1 MKKSICL
8 FILLWN
14 TIGFS
19 QKSTA
24 IPLKS
29 KPLPAE
35 TFVGFDGLG
44 NYYYIKNNV
53 FTKQNDTQIWEY
65 KNLSLGRITTVD
77 IINPLKIIL
86 FYESFNV
93 IITLDNQLNEIQKI
107 NFSDGNNNAIIVSR
121 IGMASKNQFWVFNT
135 LNQQIGLYDYLKNTY
150 NPLGQPIQE
159 VIKYSQSDF
168 NYFLWIDAKNRLY
181 SCDFFGKIN
190 FITTVPQF
198 DKIQIIDTTSFIF
211 LKDKKLFI
219 KNEIAQTISE
229 IQIVEKSFESFHYK
243 DQILAIFTN
252 QVITNYKIIIP

>member
-19 QKSTA
+19 QKPTA
-24 IPLKS
+24 IPLNS
-29 KPLPAE
+29 KPLLAE

-121 IGMASKNQFWVFNT
+121 IGMASKTQFWVFNT

-181 SCDFFGKIN
+181 SCDVFGKIN

-198 DKIQIIDTTSFIF
+198 DTIQIIDTTSFIF
-211 LKDKKLFI
+211 SKDKKLFI
-219 KNEIAQTISE
+219 KNEITQTISE
-229 IQIVEKSFESFHYK
+229 IQIVEKSFQNFHYK

-252 QVITNYKIIIP
+252 QAITNYKITIP